1 MKRINARLLARASHA
16 VNALLLAVYLY
27 TSLGDAPGF
36 QELIRTAVFPAL
48 VVTGLV
54 LWLLPSRRAWPGY
67 NAAGP
72 SQSLSIKEIS
82 Q

>member
-67 NAAGP
+67 GAAGP